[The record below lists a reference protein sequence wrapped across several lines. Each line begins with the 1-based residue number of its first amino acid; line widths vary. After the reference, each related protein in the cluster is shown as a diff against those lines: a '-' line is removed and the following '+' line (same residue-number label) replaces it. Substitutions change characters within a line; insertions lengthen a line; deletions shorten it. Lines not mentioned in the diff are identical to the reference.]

1 MGKFC
6 SELWVRPPGG
16 ARAAAALCRGGAMNE
31 SGGGGAGRGAGGGRG
46 GRRPCHG
53 SGRGEGRRCPRVP
66 PRRPPPPL
74 GLRQRGGG
82 PAARPTGPAVRPRP
96 GLAGSG
102 PAAPGRAPR
111 QRRRIPGRAGPEAGR
126 APHGAA
132 RRLLPAGEG
141 EAGPPRCGVPEPAR
155 GAHFPPASRLRCSRI
170 SIIKS
175 LNLAVGGE
183 RVPLRAGGPGSRA
196 ARCLA
201 PLSQCAGECGG
212 RAVPTAPGRR
222 LVPVTAVP
230 SRCARSSRGSVVTL
244 QPCHNRG
251 IAVTAEPRLAAVIA
265 PSACRW
271 LRRGVPL
278 CSPVVFAGDGGGF

>member
-1 MGKFC
+1 MKAAAA
-6 SELWVRPPGG
+6 
-16 ARAAAALCRGGAMNE
+16 ARAAGRAGAGEAAGPVMAPAAGR
-31 SGGGGAGRGAGGGRG
+31 GGGALGSLRAALPRPSGRGSAGGGL
-46 GRRPCHG
+46 
-53 SGRGEGRRCPRVP
+53 P
-66 PRRPPPPL
+66 PVS
-74 GLRQRGGG
+74 
-82 PAARPTGPAVRPRP
+82 PALPF
-96 GLAGSG
+96 
-102 PAAPGRAPR
+102 APGRASLAPDRQRRAGRPR

-212 RAVPTAPGRR
+212 RAVPAAPGRR